1 MGISRLSRVL
11 ISLVLVFVLV
21 AALACESDDPDEAAE
36 ETPAASTAQTTPTD
50 ATTTTSTMGSDSSSA
65 MDSDKSDSTMMPH
78 DNDGLD
84 SRMSNEDEFAM
95 AMEFLKMFGSMA
107 EVDKQP
113 KADIEMKATGVIG
126 DAQDAGIWVNGVGSV
141 SAPPDLVE
149 LNLGVTATADP
160 VSEARQSAA
169 EAMTAVIGYLVGS
182 GVAMSDIRT
191 QHISIQPQYDW
202 QERIEEGI
210 RRSERVLTGYQVS
223 NTVQVLVREMDRT
236 SELLD
241 GAVVAGGDLIRV
253 NGITFTIEDTS
264 ALEKQAR
271 EMAVADALVRAAELA
286 SYSGVILGPLVFLS
300 EVSAQPVFAE
310 RAFVSVVAD
319 SSVST
324 PISPGEQEVR
334 ITVRAVFDIDNRS

>member
-11 ISLVLVFVLV
+11 LALALVFVLV
-21 AALACESDDPDEAAE
+21 AALACEGDEEDAAVE
-36 ETPAASTAQTTPTD
+36 ETPEASTAQVVP
-50 ATTTTSTMGSDSSSA
+50 AESTMDSDLSSA
-65 MDSDKSDSTMMPH
+65 MDAGKSDSTMMPH
-78 DNDGLD
+78 DNDGSD
-84 SRMSNEDEFAM
+84 SRMSNEEGFAM
-95 AMEFLKMFGSMA
+95 AMEFLTMFGSMA
-107 EVDKQP
+107 EFDKQP
-113 KADIEMKATGVIG
+113 KADIDLKAAGVIG
-126 DAQDAGIWVNGVGSV
+126 GAQDAGIWVNGVGSV
-141 SAPPDLVE
+141 SAAPDLVE
-149 LNLGVTATADP
+149 MNLGVVATADT

-182 GVAMSDIRT
+182 GVATSDIRT

-264 ALEKQAR
+264 ELAKQAR
-271 EMAVADALVRAAELA
+271 EMAVEDALARAVELA
-286 SYSGVILGPLVFLS
+286 AYSGVTLGPLVYLS
-300 EVSAQPVFAE
+300 EVSTQPVFAE
-310 RAFVSVVAD
+310 RALASVVAD
-319 SSVST
+319 AGVST

-334 ITVRAVFDIDNRS
+334 VTVRAVFDIDNRS

>member
-11 ISLVLVFVLV
+11 MSLVLVFVLV
-21 AALACESDDPDEAAE
+21 AALACEGDEEGAAVE
-36 ETPAASTAQTTPTD
+36 ATPAASTAQVVP
-50 ATTTTSTMGSDSSSA
+50 AESTMDSDSSSA
-65 MDSDKSDSTMMPH
+65 MDADKSDSAVMPH
-78 DNDGLD
+78 DADG
-84 SRMSNEDEFAM
+84 SASMKSGAEEFAM

-107 EVDKQP
+107 ETGKES
-113 KADIEMKATGVIG
+113 KADIEKKATGVIG

-149 LNLGVTATADP
+149 LNLGVSATADT

-182 GVAMSDIRT
+182 GVATSDIRT

-202 QERIEEGI
+202 QERVEEGI

-241 GAVVAGGDLIRV
+241 GAAAAGGDLIRV

-264 ALEKQAR
+264 ELAKQAR
-271 EMAVADALVRAAELA
+271 EMAVADALTRAVELA
-286 SYSGVILGPLVFLS
+286 AYSGVTLGPLVYLS
-300 EVSAQPVFAE
+300 EVSTQPVFAE
-310 RAFVSVVAD
+310 RAFAAVAAD
-319 SSVST
+319 SSAST

-334 ITVRAVFDIDNRS
+334 VTVRAVFDIDNRS

>member
-11 ISLVLVFVLV
+11 LSMALVLVLV
-21 AALACESDDPDEAAE
+21 AALACEGDEDDAAVE
-36 ETPAASTAQTTPTD
+36 ETPAASTAQTEPAESATD
-50 ATTTTSTMGSDSSSA
+50 SDSSSA
-65 MDSDKSDSTMMPH
+65 MDADKSDSTMMPH
-78 DNDGLD
+78 DNDGSD
-84 SRMSNEDEFAM
+84 FRMSNEDGFAM
-95 AMEFLKMFGSMA
+95 AMEFLTMFGNKA
-107 EVDKQP
+107 EFDKQP
-113 KADIEMKATGVIG
+113 KADIDLKAAGVIG
-126 DAQDAGIWVNGVGSV
+126 DAQDAGIWVNGVGIV
-141 SAPPDLVE
+141 SAAPDLVE
-149 LNLGVTATADP
+149 MNLGVVATADT
-160 VSEARQSAA
+160 VSEARQSGA

-182 GVAMSDIRT
+182 GVATSDIRT

-210 RRSERVLTGYQVS
+210 RRNERVLKGYQVS

-264 ALEKQAR
+264 ELAKQAR
-271 EMAVADALVRAAELA
+271 EMAVADALTRAVELA
-286 SYSGVILGPLVFLS
+286 AYSGVTLGPLVYLS
-300 EVSAQPVFAE
+300 EVSTQPVFAE
-310 RAFVSVVAD
+310 RAFAAVAAD
-319 SSVST
+319 SSAST

>member
-11 ISLVLVFVLV
+11 LSLALVVVLV

-36 ETPAASTAQTTPTD
+36 ETPAASSAQTTPTE
-50 ATTTTSTMGSDSSSA
+50 AAAAEST

-78 DNDGLD
+78 DKDGSD
-84 SRMSNEDEFAM
+84 SRMSNEEGFAM
-95 AMEFLKMFGSMA
+95 AMEFLTMFGSMA
-107 EVDKQP
+107 EFDKQP
-113 KADIEMKATGVIG
+113 KADIDLKAAGVIG
-126 DAQDAGIWVNGVGSV
+126 GAQDAGIWVNGVGSV
-141 SAPPDLVE
+141 SAAPDLVE
-149 LNLGVTATADP
+149 MNLGVVATADT

-182 GVAMSDIRT
+182 GVATSDIRT

-264 ALEKQAR
+264 ELAKQAR
-271 EMAVADALVRAAELA
+271 EMAVEDALARAVELA
-286 SYSGVILGPLVFLS
+286 AYSGVTLGPLVYLS
-300 EVSAQPVFAE
+300 EVSTQPVFAE
-310 RAFVSVVAD
+310 RALASVVAD
-319 SSVST
+319 SSAST
-324 PISPGEQEVR
+324 PISPGKQEVR
-334 ITVRAVFDIDNRS
+334 VTVRAVFDIDNRS

>member
-11 ISLVLVFVLV
+11 LSLALVFVLV
-21 AALACESDDPDEAAE
+21 AALACEGDEEDAAVE
-36 ETPAASTAQTTPTD
+36 ETPAASTAQAEPAESTTD
-50 ATTTTSTMGSDSSSA
+50 SDLSSA
-65 MDSDKSDSTMMPH
+65 MDAGKSDSAIMPH
-78 DNDGLD
+78 DADGSD
-84 SRMSNEDEFAM
+84 SMKSGAEEFAM

-107 EVDKQP
+107 ETDKESKLSDVKP
-113 KADIEMKATGVIG
+113 GVIG

-141 SAPPDLVE
+141 SAAPDLVE
-149 LNLGVTATADP
+149 LNLGVSATADT
-160 VSEARQSAA
+160 VSEARQRAA

-182 GVAMSDIRT
+182 GVATSDIRT
-191 QHISIQPQYDW
+191 KHISIQPQYDW
-202 QERIEEGI
+202 QERIEDGI

-264 ALEKQAR
+264 ELAKQAR
-271 EMAVADALVRAAELA
+271 EMAVEDALTRAVELA
-286 SYSGVILGPLVFLS
+286 AYSGVTLGPLVYLS
-300 EVSAQPVFAE
+300 EVSTQPVFAE
-310 RAFVSVVAD
+310 RALASVVAD
-319 SSVST
+319 AGAST

-334 ITVRAVFDIDNRS
+334 VTVRAVFDIDNRS

>member
-21 AALACESDDPDEAAE
+21 AALACEGDDPDEAVE
-36 ETPAASTAQTTPTD
+36 ETPAASTTQTTPTE
-50 ATTTTSTMGSDSSSA
+50 ATTAESTMDSDSSSA

-78 DNDGLD
+78 DKDGSD
-84 SRMSNEDEFAM
+84 SRMSNEEGFAM
-95 AMEFLKMFGSMA
+95 AMEFLTMFGSMA
-107 EVDKQP
+107 ETDKESKLSDVKP
-113 KADIEMKATGVIG
+113 GVIG

-149 LNLGVTATADP
+149 LNLGVTATADT

-182 GVAMSDIRT
+182 GVATSDIRT

-210 RRSERVLTGYQVS
+210 RRSERVLTGYEVS

-286 SYSGVILGPLVFLS
+286 SYSGVILGPMVYLS

-310 RAFVSVVAD
+310 RAFASIVAD
-319 SSVST
+319 SSAST

>member
-1 MGISRLSRVL
+1 MGISRLSRLL
-11 ISLVLVFVLV
+11 ISLALVLVLV

-50 ATTTTSTMGSDSSSA
+50 ATTAESTMDSDSSSA
-65 MDSDKSDSTMMPH
+65 MGSDKSDSIMMPH
-78 DNDGLD
+78 DKDGSD
-84 SRMSNEDEFAM
+84 SRMSNEEGFAM
-95 AMEFLKMFGSMA
+95 AMEFLTMFGSMA
-107 EVDKQP
+107 EFDKQP
-113 KADIEMKATGVIG
+113 KADIDLKATGVIG

-149 LNLGVTATADP
+149 LNLGVTATADT

-182 GVAMSDIRT
+182 GVATSDIRT

-241 GAVVAGGDLIRV
+241 GAVTAGGDLIRV

-264 ALEKQAR
+264 ELAKQAR
-271 EMAVADALVRAAELA
+271 EMAVADALVKAAELA
-286 SYSGVILGPLVFLS
+286 SYSGVILGPMVYLS

-310 RAFVSVVAD
+310 RAFASVVAD

>member
-21 AALACESDDPDEAAE
+21 AALACESDDPDEAVE
-36 ETPAASTAQTTPTD
+36 ETPAASTAQTTPTE
-50 ATTTTSTMGSDSSSA
+50 ATTAESTMDSDSSSA

-78 DNDGLD
+78 DNDGSD
-84 SRMSNEDEFAM
+84 SRMSNEEGFAM
-95 AMEFLKMFGSMA
+95 AMEFLTMFGSMA
-107 EVDKQP
+107 EFDKQP
-113 KADIEMKATGVIG
+113 NADIDLKATGVIG

-149 LNLGVTATADP
+149 LNLGVTATADT

-182 GVAMSDIRT
+182 GVATSDIRP

-264 ALEKQAR
+264 ELAKQAR
-271 EMAVADALVRAAELA
+271 EMAVADALVKAAELA
-286 SYSGVILGPLVFLS
+286 SYSGVVLGPMVYLS
-300 EVSAQPVFAE
+300 EVGAQPVFAE
-310 RAFVSVVAD
+310 RAFASVVAD

>member
-11 ISLVLVFVLV
+11 LSLALVFVLV
-21 AALACESDDPDEAAE
+21 AALACEGDEEDAAVE
-36 ETPAASTAQTTPTD
+36 ETPAASTAQVVP
-50 ATTTTSTMGSDSSSA
+50 AESTMDSDSSSA
-65 MDSDKSDSTMMPH
+65 MDAGKSDSTMMPH
-78 DNDGLD
+78 DNDGSD
-84 SRMSNEDEFAM
+84 SRMSNEEGFAM
-95 AMEFLKMFGSMA
+95 AMEFLTMFGSMA
-107 EVDKQP
+107 ETDKESKLP
-113 KADIEMKATGVIG
+113 DVKPGVIG
-126 DAQDAGIWVNGVGSV
+126 GAQDAGIWVNGVGSV
-141 SAPPDLVE
+141 SAAPDLVE
-149 LNLGVTATADP
+149 MNLGVSATADT

-182 GVAMSDIRT
+182 GVATSDIRT

-264 ALEKQAR
+264 ELAKQAR
-271 EMAVADALVRAAELA
+271 EMAVEDALARAVELA
-286 SYSGVILGPLVFLS
+286 AYSGVTLGPLVYLS
-300 EVSAQPVFAE
+300 EVSTQPVFAE
-310 RAFVSVVAD
+310 RALASVVAD
-319 SSVST
+319 AGVST

-334 ITVRAVFDIDNRS
+334 VTVRAVFDIDNRS

>member
-1 MGISRLSRVL
+1 MGISRLSRLL
-11 ISLVLVFVLV
+11 ISLALVLVLV

-78 DNDGLD
+78 DNDGSD
-84 SRMSNEDEFAM
+84 SRMSNEEGFAM
-95 AMEFLKMFGSMA
+95 AMEFLTMFGSMA
-107 EVDKQP
+107 EFDKQP
-113 KADIEMKATGVIG
+113 KADIDLKASGVIG

-149 LNLGVTATADP
+149 LNLGVTATADT

-182 GVAMSDIRT
+182 GVATSDIRT

-241 GAVVAGGDLIRV
+241 GAVTAGGDLIRV

-264 ALEKQAR
+264 ELAKQAR
-271 EMAVADALVRAAELA
+271 EMAVADALVKAAELA
-286 SYSGVILGPLVFLS
+286 SYSGVILGPMVYLS

-310 RAFVSVVAD
+310 RAFASVVAD

>member
-1 MGISRLSRVL
+1 MGISRLSRLL
-11 ISLVLVFVLV
+11 ISLALVLVLV

-50 ATTTTSTMGSDSSSA
+50 ATTAESTMDSDSSSA

-78 DNDGLD
+78 DNDGSG
-84 SRMSNEDEFAM
+84 SRMSNEEGFAM
-95 AMEFLKMFGSMA
+95 AMEFLTMFGSMA
-107 EVDKQP
+107 EFDKQP
-113 KADIEMKATGVIG
+113 KADIDLKATGVIG

-149 LNLGVTATADP
+149 LNLGVTATADT

-182 GVAMSDIRT
+182 GVATSDIRT

-202 QERIEEGI
+202 QEIIEEGL

-223 NTVQVLVREMDRT
+223 NTVQVLVREMDRS

-264 ALEKQAR
+264 ELAKQAR
-271 EMAVADALVRAAELA
+271 EMAVADALVKAAELA
-286 SYSGVILGPLVFLS
+286 SYSGVILGPMVYLS

-310 RAFVSVVAD
+310 RAFAAVAAD

-334 ITVRAVFDIDNRS
+334 ITVRAVFGIDNRS

>member
-1 MGISRLSRVL
+1 MGISRLSRLL
-11 ISLVLVFVLV
+11 ISLALVLVLV
-21 AALACESDDPDEAAE
+21 TALACESDGPNAAAE
-36 ETPAASTAQTTPTD
+36 ETPAASTAQTTPTE
-50 ATTTTSTMGSDSSSA
+50 ATTAESTMDSDSSSA

-78 DNDGLD
+78 DNDGSD
-84 SRMSNEDEFAM
+84 SRMSNEEGFAM
-95 AMEFLKMFGSMA
+95 AMEFLTMFGSMA
-107 EVDKQP
+107 EFDKQP
-113 KADIEMKATGVIG
+113 KADIDLKATGVIG

-149 LNLGVTATADP
+149 LNLGVTATADT

-182 GVAMSDIRT
+182 GVATSDIRT

-241 GAVVAGGDLIRV
+241 GAVTAGGDLIRV

-264 ALEKQAR
+264 ELAKQAR
-271 EMAVADALVRAAELA
+271 EMAVADALVKAAELA
-286 SYSGVILGPLVFLS
+286 SYSGVILGPMVYLS

-310 RAFVSVVAD
+310 RAFASVVAD

>member
-1 MGISRLSRVL
+1 M
-11 ISLVLVFVLV
+11 
-21 AALACESDDPDEAAE
+21 AALACEGDEEDAAVE
-36 ETPAASTAQTTPTD
+36 ETPAASTAQAD
-50 ATTTTSTMGSDSSSA
+50 AGGVDNGLGVKLRYGR
-65 MDSDKSDSTMMPH
+65 DKSDSTMMPH
-78 DNDGLD
+78 DNDGSD
-84 SRMSNEDEFAM
+84 SRMSNEEGFAM
-95 AMEFLKMFGSMA
+95 AMEFLTMFGSMA
-107 EVDKQP
+107 ETDKESKLSDVKP
-113 KADIEMKATGVIG
+113 GVIG

-141 SAPPDLVE
+141 SAAPDLVE
-149 LNLGVTATADP
+149 MNLGVVATADT

-182 GVAMSDIRT
+182 GVATSDIRT

-264 ALEKQAR
+264 ELAKQAR
-271 EMAVADALVRAAELA
+271 EMAVEDALTRAVELA
-286 SYSGVILGPLVFLS
+286 AYSGVTLGPAGLPVRGEHAAGLRREGLCVGRGGFQR
-300 EVSAQPVFAE
+300 VDADQP
-310 RAFVSVVAD
+310 RGTGSTGNG
-319 SSVST
+319 SS
-324 PISPGEQEVR
+324 R
-334 ITVRAVFDIDNRS
+334 I